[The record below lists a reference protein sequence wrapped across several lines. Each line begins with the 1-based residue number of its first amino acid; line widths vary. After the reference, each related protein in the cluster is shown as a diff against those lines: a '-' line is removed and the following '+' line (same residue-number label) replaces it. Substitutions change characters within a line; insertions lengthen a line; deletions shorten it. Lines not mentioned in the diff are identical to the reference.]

1 MDNILK
7 ELECEKDIIHMET
20 IFKRNLST
28 SSYTNEE
35 LKNLRN
41 NPIIKRH
48 GSLQYILEKAI
59 ETNDFKS
66 TNANA
71 KKESILKKIL
81 IGIGFWP

>member
-7 ELECEKDIIHMET
+7 ELECEKDIIQMET
-20 IFKRNLST
+20 IFKRNLSA
-28 SSYTNEE
+28 SSYTIEE

-48 GSLQYILEKAI
+48 VSLQYILEKAI
-59 ETNDFKS
+59 ENNDFKS

-71 KKESILKKIL
+71 KKESILKKIF